1 MYIVEV
7 CQFDPGVITLQ
18 SAHAFFNGHKKSD
31 SGRNFKRYFVWKR
44 KTGDL
49 FVSGGTAKECAAA
62 MGISL
67 DYFYSIL
74 YFQSLGRSKK
84 WDIESYFEDTPV
96 DEADDNLI

>member
-1 MYIVEV
+1 ML
-7 CQFDPGVITLQ
+7 PS
-18 SAHAFFNGHKKSD
+18 SAKHSHHMGHKKAED
-31 SGRNFKRYFVWKR
+31 GRHWKRYYVWKR

-74 YFQSLGRSKK
+74 YFQNLGRSKK

-96 DEADDNLI
+96 DDADDNLL